1 MTHLPLARYRYSF
14 RMDAPLR
21 LPPYAGS
28 LLRGQFGAAL
38 RRVSCM
44 TGAARCDGCPLRATC
59 PYPAVFEAPAPVT
72 HDMQRFSHIPNPYV
86 IEPPPL
92 GSPPIGAGETLC
104 FNLVLFGHALSHLPL
119 ISLALQRAV
128 EQGLGPQRAAGRLAR
143 IEVQRRADGA
153 EPAWAEIW
161 QPAAAAIA
169 AHDARFAVAP
179 TRADAVATQAQLVFD
194 TPLRLQHQGQ
204 PVRPPALTPRKLVAD
219 LLRRITLLA
228 EFHAG
233 RPGLIPDAPALVQH
247 AARLGQQLDLHW
259 HDWSRYSSRQR
270 QEMTLGGALGSWT
283 LTGEL
288 GPLLPWLRLG
298 EWLHVG
304 KNATLGLG
312 RYRLAHPSAAPSDPT
327 PSPC

>member
-1 MTHLPLARYRYSF
+1 M
-14 RMDAPLR
+14 
-21 LPPYAGS
+21 
-28 LLRGQFGAAL
+28 AL
-38 RRVSCM
+38 SWEHC
-44 TGAARCDGCPLRATC
+44 
-59 PYPAVFEAPAPVT
+59 
-72 HDMQRFSHIPNPYV
+72 
-86 IEPPPL
+86 L
-92 GSPPIGAGETLC
+92 GTPPIGAGETLR
-104 FNLVLFGHALSHLPL
+104 FNLVLFGHALGHLPL

-179 TRADAVATQAQLVFD
+179 TRADAGATQAQLVFD

-204 PVRPPALTPRKLVAD
+204 PVRPPALTPRKLAAD

-270 QEMTLGGALGSWT
+270 QEMTLGGALGGWT